1 MPVLRHLRVAAL
13 LSALLV
19 VPWLQPGDARATVD
33 TSAVTQIK
41 PDMTKDQVRAALGQP
56 PRARHVG
63 RTGED
68 VWRYPTP
75 KFETFLEIVFSRDG
89 RVISSQLVWVPP
101 F

>member
-1 MPVLRHLRVAAL
+1 MPVLRRARIAVL

-19 VPWLQPGDARATVD
+19 VPWLHPTDARATVD
-33 TSAVTQIK
+33 TSAVTLVR
-41 PDMTKDQVRAALGQP
+41 PDMTKDQVRTALGMP

-75 KFETFLEIVFSRDG
+75 KFETFLEVVFNREG
-89 RVISSQLVWVPP
+89 RVTSSQLVWVPP